1 MSPCNV
7 FFMEQNYNSGH
18 PSRRDVLK
26 ASAGVPGFALAGYNL
41 DNVSFISESRTKFVE
56 SVILFDGVP
65 QSVPRNSND
74 GFNRYSV
81 NDGELILL
89 PGMRRSEID
98 RVVGADETIVKEKG
112 MFSGNGEMIAPH
124 ARIPNSD
131 RAKKESGSQGR
142 LTLNRDSRSVQD
154 LAIKS
159 FDTLSNTLSV
169 PLESP
174 IQMPDYGLESLTNGV
189 SIKNAESDNN
199 LITNS
204 KQEFPLSPLDVD
216 IYVPPN
222 NIDKQNLPANPEE
235 ASMRVSQGSVETITV
250 QPKVVVKNHGEV
262 DVKVPNKTLW
272 EKSS

>member
-1 MSPCNV
+1 
-7 FFMEQNYNSGH
+7 
-18 PSRRDVLK
+18 
-26 ASAGVPGFALAGYNL
+26 
-41 DNVSFISESRTKFVE
+41 
-56 SVILFDGVP
+56 
-65 QSVPRNSND
+65 
-74 GFNRYSV
+74 
-81 NDGELILL
+81 
-89 PGMRRSEID
+89 
-98 RVVGADETIVKEKG
+98 
-112 MFSGNGEMIAPH
+112 
-124 ARIPNSD
+124 
-131 RAKKESGSQGR
+131 
-142 LTLNRDSRSVQD
+142 
-154 LAIKS
+154 
-159 FDTLSNTLSV
+159 
-169 PLESP
+169 
-174 IQMPDYGLESLTNGV
+174 MPDYGLESLTNGV